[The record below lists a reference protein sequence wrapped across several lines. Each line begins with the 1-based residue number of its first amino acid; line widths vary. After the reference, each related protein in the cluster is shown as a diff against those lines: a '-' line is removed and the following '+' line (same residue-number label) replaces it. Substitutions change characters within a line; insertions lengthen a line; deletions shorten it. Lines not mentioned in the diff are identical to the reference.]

1 MAAADLPMLLT
12 FAVIA
17 VTITLYALEL
27 YSIEAISLGSLVSFI
42 LIFTFF
48 PLQDSDQTF
57 GVSELLAGFANP
69 ALVTVLALLVIGQAL
84 FQTDALERPVQLVLR
99 YTRNR
104 RAVAILAIL
113 IVAGTISALMNNTP
127 VVVMF
132 LPVLAAIAAAQGK
145 SASTLL
151 MPLSFIAILGG
162 MTTLIGSSTNL
173 LVADVAK
180 RTAGLTLEF
189 FTFTPLGIILAC
201 IGAVYVVFVMP
212 HLLKPRKTM
221 AEEIQEGTGKQ
232 FIAQIAIGFNHPL
245 VGAGSVAGLF
255 PDLKNMTV
263 RLVQRGEKPFLPPFE
278 NVILQPGDT
287 VIVAATRSALSHALS
302 QRQSIIGKKVHDDP
316 EPEEENPQPGTGVS
330 LSEAVVAPGSRF
342 IGRSISHINLRAQ
355 TGLIVLG
362 IQRRSRMPR
371 MAMTDMRLEA
381 GDVLLLTGQR
391 ADIERLRS
399 SRDLLLMDWSTDEVP
414 LRRYAGRAL
423 LIFLA
428 MVAMAATGLVPIVT
442 ASLIGCAG
450 MLAAHCLNIRQA
462 LRAIDSRIFM
472 LIGTSLAAGKAL
484 EMTGGASAIADT
496 MVALLEGQSATVM
509 LSSMFLVVSF
519 LTNILSNN
527 ATAVLFTP
535 IAVEIANR
543 IGVPVEAF
551 VVCLIF
557 AANCSF
563 ATPIGYQT
571 NLIVMG
577 PGHYRFMD
585 FVRAGLPLVLV
596 IWISFSIIAPWY
608 YGF

>member
-12 FAVIA
+12 FAVIVA
-17 VTITLYALEL
+17 TITLYALEL
-27 YSIEAISLGSLVSFI
+27 YSIEAVSLGSLVCFI
-42 LIFTFF
+42 LIFTIF
-48 PLQDSDQTF
+48 PQQSGNQEF

-69 ALVTVLALLVIGQAL
+69 ALITVLALLVIGQAL
-84 FQTDALERPVQLVLR
+84 FQTDALEQPVQFVLR
-99 YTRNR
+99 HTRNR
-104 RAVAILAIL
+104 KRLAILAIL
-113 IVAGTISALMNNTP
+113 IVAGAISALMNNTP

-180 RTAGLTLEF
+180 RTAGITLEF
-189 FTFTPLGIILAC
+189 FTFTPLGLILAA
-201 IGAVYVVFVMP
+201 IGSVYVIVIMP
-212 HLLKPRKTM
+212 RLLKPRKTM
-221 AEEIQEGTGKQ
+221 AEEMQEGTGKQ
-232 FIAQIAIGFNHPL
+232 FIAQIAIDFNHPL
-245 VGAGSVAGLF
+245 VGARSVAGLF

-263 RLVQRGEKPFLPPFE
+263 RLVQRGEEPFLPPFE
-278 NVILQPGDT
+278 NVVLQAGDT

-302 QRQSIIGKKVHDDP
+302 QRQSIIGKKVHDTT
-316 EPEEENPQPGTGVS
+316 EPEEESQQPSTGIS

-342 IGRSISHINLRAQ
+342 ISRSISHINLRSQ

-391 ADIERLRS
+391 PDIERLRS
-399 SRDLLLMDWSTDEVP
+399 NRDLLLMDWSTDEVP
-414 LRRYAGRAL
+414 LRRYAGRAH
-423 LIFLA
+423 LIFFT
-428 MVAMAATGLVPIVT
+428 MVAMAASGLVPIVT
-442 ASLIGCAG
+442 ASLLGCAG
-450 MLAAHCLNIRQA
+450 MLAAHCLNVRQA
-462 LRAIDSRIFM
+462 LRAVDSRIFM

-484 EMTGGASAIADT
+484 EMTGGAGAIADM
-496 MVALLEGQSATVM
+496 MVALLEDQSPAMM
-509 LSSMFLVVSF
+509 LSIMFLVVSI

-535 IAVEIANR
+535 IAVEIATR
-543 IGVPVEAF
+543 MGVPVEAF

-577 PGHYRFMD
+577 PGHYRFID
-585 FVRAGLPLVLV
+585 FMRAGMPLVLV